1 MIVRGGLLTTPEGM
15 VAADLAVEDGRIA
28 AIGPEL
34 PGGISE
40 IDARGLTV
48 LPGLIDVHV
57 HFNEPGRDDWEGA
70 ATGSRAL
77 AAGGGT
83 LFFDMPLNSSPCT
96 VGPAEFDA
104 KRAALERSSVTDFAL
119 WGGIV
124 PGNRTALAD
133 LVGRGAIGFKAFMA
147 DSGLP
152 EFPRA
157 DDLTLYEG
165 MCEAAALGLPVAVH
179 AESHE
184 MVAALTRRAVEAGR
198 LGVRDF
204 LESRPVMAEVD
215 AIQRAALLAG
225 EAGAKL
231 HIVHVSSGRGVVAA
245 LEARARGV
253 DLSIETCAHYLHFTE
268 ADMERLGAVAK
279 CAPPLR
285 DAVERE
291 WLSRAVLRGDI
302 DMVTSDHSP
311 APLSM
316 KRGGNF
322 FAIWG
327 GIAGVQSTLAVLLE
341 LAPPER
347 IAALTAAN
355 PASRFG
361 IEGKERLAIG
371 YDADFTLVDLDAEY
385 TVTRESLF
393 QKHGLSPYLGETFRG
408 VVRRTVLRGETIFA
422 DGKST
427 GQVRG
432 RMVKSTYATSRTD
445 A

>member
-1 MIVRGGLLTTPEGM
+1 MIVRGGTLVTPEGV
-15 VAADLAVEDGRIA
+15 VAADLAVEDGVIA

-34 PGGISE
+34 PGEAAE

-48 LPGLIDVHV
+48 FPGLIDVHV
-57 HFNEPGRDDWEGA
+57 HFNEPGRGDWEGA

-119 WGGIV
+119 WGGLV
-124 PGNRTALAD
+124 PGNGAALEELA
-133 LVGRGAIGFKAFMA
+133 GRGAIGFKAFMT

-152 EFPRA
+152 EFPRC

-165 MCEAAALGLPVAVH
+165 MCQAARLDLPVAVH

-184 MVAALTRRAVEAGR
+184 MVQAFTRRALQAGR
-198 LGVRDF
+198 TGVRDF
-204 LESRPVMAEVD
+204 LESRPVPAEVE

-231 HIVHVSSGRGVVAA
+231 HIVHVSSGRGVTAA

-253 DLSIETCAHYLHFTE
+253 DISIETCAHYLYFTA

-285 DAVERE
+285 DAAERK
-291 WLSRAVLRGDI
+291 WLSRALLRGDI
-302 DMVTSDHSP
+302 DMVASDHSP
-311 APLSM
+311 APASL
-316 KRGGNF
+316 KQGDNF

-327 GIAGVQSTLAVLLE
+327 GIAGVQSTLAVLLD
-341 LAPPER
+341 LAPPPR

-355 PASRFG
+355 PARRFR
-361 IEGKERLAIG
+361 IAGKGRLEAG
-371 YDADFTLVDLDAEY
+371 CDADFTLVDLAARH
-385 TVTRESLF
+385 TVTREGLF
-393 QKHGLSPYLGETFRG
+393 QKHGLSPYLGETFQG

-422 DGKST
+422 DGRFA
-427 GQVRG
+427 GEARG
-432 RMVKSTYATSRTD
+432 RMVRCLNATSGTH

>member
-1 MIVRGGLLTTPEGM
+1 MIVRGGRLVTPDGT
-15 VAADLAVEDGRIA
+15 VLADLEVEDGAIA

-34 PGGISE
+34 PGSGPE

-83 LFFDMPLNSSPCT
+83 LYFDMPLNSSPCT

-124 PGNRTALAD
+124 PGNRGALAD
-133 LVGRGAIGFKAFMA
+133 LAERGAIGFKAFMA

-165 MCEAAALGLPVAVH
+165 MREAAALGLPVAVH
-179 AESHE
+179 AETNE
-184 MVAALTRRAVEAGR
+184 MVQALTQRALAAGR
-198 LGVRDF
+198 TGVRDF
-204 LESRPVMAEVD
+204 LDSRPVMAEVE

-231 HIVHVSSGRGVVAA
+231 HIVHVSSGRGVLAA

-285 DAVERE
+285 DAAERK

-316 KRGGNF
+316 KQGGNF
-322 FAIWG
+322 FGIWG
-327 GIAGVQSTLAVLLE
+327 GIAGVQSTLSVLLE

-355 PASRFG
+355 PARRFG
-361 IEGKERLAIG
+361 IAGKGRLAAG
-371 YDADFTLVDLDAEY
+371 CDADFTLVDLEAEY

-393 QKHGLSPYLGETFRG
+393 QRHGLSPYLGETFRG
-408 VVRRTVLRGETIFA
+408 TVRRTVLRGETIFA

-427 GQVRG
+427 GAARG
-432 RMVKSTYATSRTD
+432 RMVKSIYATSRTD
-445 A
+445 P

>member
-1 MIVRGGLLTTPEGM
+1 MIVRGGLLVTPQGM

-34 PGGISE
+34 PGEAEE

-124 PGNRTALAD
+124 PGNRAAMAELA
-133 LVGRGAIGFKAFMA
+133 GRGVIGFKAFMA

-152 EFPRA
+152 EFPRS

-165 MCEAAALGLPVAVH
+165 MCEAARLQLPVAVH
-179 AESHE
+179 AENHE
-184 MVAALTRRAVEAGR
+184 LVHALARRAQQAGR
-198 LGVRDF
+198 TGVRDF
-204 LESRPVMAEVD
+204 LDSRPVLAEVE

-231 HIVHVSSGRGVVAA
+231 HIVHISSGRGVLAA
-245 LEARARGV
+245 LEARGRGV
-253 DLSIETCAHYLHFTE
+253 DLSIETCAHYLYFTE

-285 DAVERE
+285 DATERE
-291 WLSRAVLRGDI
+291 WLARAVLRGDI

-311 APLSM
+311 APASM
-316 KRGGNF
+316 KQGGNF
-322 FAIWG
+322 FEIWG

-341 LAPPER
+341 LATPDR
-347 IAALTAAN
+347 IAALIGAN
-355 PASRFG
+355 PARRFG
-361 IEGKERLAIG
+361 IAGKGRLEQG
-371 YDADFTLVDLDAEY
+371 RDADFTLVDLKAEY

-393 QKHGLSPYLGETFRG
+393 QKHGLSPYLGENFRG

-422 DGKST
+422 DGKSV
-427 GQVRG
+427 GAARG
-432 RMVKSTYATSRTD
+432 RMVNCTYATSRTD
-445 A
+445 T

>member
-1 MIVRGGLLTTPEGM
+1 MIVRGGSLVTPDGIVLGDLVVEGG
-15 VAADLAVEDGRIA
+15 VIT
-28 AIGPEL
+28 AIGPDLSGETE
-34 PGGISE
+34 E

-57 HFNEPGRDDWEGA
+57 HFNEPGREDWEGA

-104 KRAALERSSVTDFAL
+104 KRAALEHSSVTDFAL
-119 WGGIV
+119 WGGLA
-124 PGNRTALAD
+124 PGNRGALAEMAE
-133 LVGRGAIGFKAFMA
+133 RGAIGFKAFMA

-152 EFPRA
+152 EFPRS

-165 MCEAAALGLPVAVH
+165 MREAAALGLPVAVH

-184 MVAALTRRAVEAGR
+184 LVQALTARALSAGR
-198 LGVRDF
+198 TGVRDF
-204 LESRPVMAEVD
+204 LESRPVVAEVE

-225 EAGAKL
+225 EADAKL

-253 DLSIETCAHYLHFTE
+253 DLTIETCAHYLHFTG

-285 DAVERE
+285 DMAERK
-291 WLSRAVLRGDI
+291 WLVRAMARGDI
-302 DMVTSDHSP
+302 DMITSDHSP
-311 APLSM
+311 APASM
-316 KRGGNF
+316 KQGVNF

-327 GIAGVQSTLAVLLE
+327 GIAGVQSTLAVLLD

-355 PASRFG
+355 PAKRFG
-361 IEGKERLAIG
+361 IAGKGRLAVG
-371 YDADFTLVDLDAEY
+371 CDADFMLVDLQAEY

-393 QKHGLSPYLGETFRG
+393 QKHGFSPYLGETFRG
-408 VVRRTVLRGETIFA
+408 VVRRTVLRGETIFLE
-422 DGKST
+422 GQST
-427 GQVRG
+427 GDPRG
-432 RMVKSTYATSRTD
+432 RMVKSLYATARPD